1 MEKLGEIMKSC
12 ENCKYS
18 TEYYTGCS
26 DCIKKGIHINWK
38 PVETFQPLL
47 MEEIKVEDYEVTTQ
61 ADGLVKL
68 MTKVDEKPIIKI
80 KVKTWDEIY
89 FEHITKFS
97 LEVLK
102 RAKEVWDES
111 KIELVLPENRIIEV
125 YPHNKEQYYYEG
137 FYITKSFTTEITEST
152 VDSIDLDNPEHPV
165 KQELLPELNAFNLE
179 KQAKARENLLKFC
192 DKATLTNNNLAI
204 FKQIQNKSHLCH
216 YTKFQLDYDI
226 NTSIRFIHAFDG
238 RPELVGKFI
247 YKHHEEKLFSVIE
260 PQLAEHFIKTQC
272 SNEAEEFINRYVG
285 QGKGKKYRRIKVTE
299 NSLTK
304 FFES

>member
-1 MEKLGEIMKSC
+1 MK
-12 ENCKYS
+12 
-18 TEYYTGCS
+18 
-26 DCIKKGIHINWK
+26 
-38 PVETFQPLL
+38 V
-47 MEEIKVEDYEVTTQ
+47 
-61 ADGLVKL
+61 
-68 MTKVDEKPIIKI
+68 KI
-80 KVKTWDEIY
+80 KSWERMVEEFGYKFEDVDYIDVPRWCWHTELEDEIP
-89 FEHITKFS
+89 
-97 LEVLK
+97 
-102 RAKEVWDES
+102 D
-111 KIELVLPENRIIEV
+111 NRIIEV
-125 YPHNKEQYYYEG
+125 SIKLSSKDGLEEKDYYYMG
-137 FYITKSFTTEITEST
+137 FGVSEDAIEEYLTDELGNDLTNPLHPVNYELLADFGIEQKFKLKPIAEILEEESCQK
-152 VDSIDLDNPEHPV
+152 VDEVSLDSLEHPAS
-165 KQELLPELNAFNLE
+165 EEWLPELDGFN
-179 KQAKARENLLKFC
+179 QAKARENLLKFC

-226 NTSIRFIHAFDG
+226 NTSIRFIHAFDD

-304 FFES
+304 YFES

>member
-1 MEKLGEIMKSC
+1 MEKLGEIMKTC
-12 ENCKYS
+12 NNCKL
-18 TEYYTGCS
+18 EGNKGCCDTCS
-26 DCIKKGIHINWK
+26 ICDDTFSNW
-38 PVETFQPLL
+38 QPLP

-61 ADGLVKL
+61 ADGLVHL
-68 MTKVDEKPIIKI
+68 MRKVDE
-80 KVKTWDEIY
+80 V
-89 FEHITKFS
+89 
-97 LEVLK
+97 
-102 RAKEVWDES
+102 A
-111 KIELVLPENRIIEV
+111 
-125 YPHNKEQYYYEG
+125 
-137 FYITKSFTTEITEST
+137 
-152 VDSIDLDNPEHPV
+152 LDNPEHPAN
-165 KQELLPELNAFNLE
+165 QELLPELDAFN
-179 KQAKARENLLKFC
+179 QAKARENLLQFC

-216 YTKFQLDYDI
+216 YTKFQLDFDI
-226 NTSIRFIHAFDG
+226 NASIRFIHAFDD

-304 FFES
+304 YFES

>member
-1 MEKLGEIMKSC
+1 MK
-12 ENCKYS
+12 
-18 TEYYTGCS
+18 
-26 DCIKKGIHINWK
+26 
-38 PVETFQPLL
+38 V
-47 MEEIKVEDYEVTTQ
+47 
-61 ADGLVKL
+61 
-68 MTKVDEKPIIKI
+68 KI
-80 KVKTWDEIY
+80 KSWERMVEEFGYIVNG
-89 FEHITKFS
+89 ITEVQDKNYINLSKFFWHKAV
-97 LEVLK
+97 E
-102 RAKEVWDES
+102 EC
-111 KIELVLPENRIIEV
+111 LPKDRIIEV
-125 YPHNKEQYYYEG
+125 EIRDSLCYTRQYYYQG
-137 FYITKSFTTEITEST
+137 FWISPEAIEEYLTDESGNNLTNPLHPANSELLPELKSEQEFKLKPIAEILEEECCQKVDEVSLES
-152 VDSIDLDNPEHPV
+152 PEHPAN
-165 KQELLPELNAFNLE
+165 QELLPEIDAFNLE
-179 KQAKARENLLKFC
+179 EQAKARENLLKFC

-226 NTSIRFIHAFDG
+226 NTSIRFIHAFDD

-304 FFES
+304 YFES

>member
-1 MEKLGEIMKSC
+1 MEKFGEIMKSC
-12 ENCKYS
+12 LNCNDL
-18 TEYYTGCS
+18 TRHNG
-26 DCIKKGIHINWK
+26 DCLHTCLVEGIHINRK
-38 PVETFQPLL
+38 PVEILKPLHMVEL
-47 MEEIKVEDYEVTTQ
+47 DTEDYEVTTQ

-68 MTKVDEKPIIKI
+68 MRKVDE
-80 KVKTWDEIY
+80 V
-89 FEHITKFS
+89 
-97 LEVLK
+97 
-102 RAKEVWDES
+102 R
-111 KIELVLPENRIIEV
+111 
-125 YPHNKEQYYYEG
+125 
-137 FYITKSFTTEITEST
+137 
-152 VDSIDLDNPEHPV
+152 LDNPEHPAN
-165 KQELLPELNAFNLE
+165 QELLPELDAFNLE
-179 KQAKARENLLKFC
+179 KPAKSKENLLKFC

-226 NTSIRFIHAFDG
+226 NTSIRFIHAFDD

-304 FFES
+304 YFES